1 MPGDSNKGR
10 DDSYQ
15 HLLSI
20 EVLEEPKP
28 RHARCSPTNL
38 GPHLITLLLEMLGGT
53 NMNLNC
59 WLMEALYHSVKAWS
73 LLNPLPSLG
82 PVMYS
87 VSLRIPIVS
96 SYNDL
101 IAMHANSPCFIM
113 TIERFIFQ
121 PNSPS
126 ITLTIYHNLIS
137 LQVQLIRAS
146 PPSGTFSN
154 DAALSL
160 SHQNK
165 AGEPGASASVT
176 NVSIHNVFIHS
187 LKDTA
192 MGTKS

>member
-1 MPGDSNKGR
+1 
-10 DDSYQ
+10 
-15 HLLSI
+15 
-20 EVLEEPKP
+20 
-28 RHARCSPTNL
+28 
-38 GPHLITLLLEMLGGT
+38 
-53 NMNLNC
+53 
-59 WLMEALYHSVKAWS
+59 
-73 LLNPLPSLG
+73 
-82 PVMYS
+82 MYS

-154 DAALSL
+154 DAALSRT
-160 SHQNK
+160 QNK

-176 NVSIHNVFIHS
+176 NVSIHNVFITLS
-187 LKDTA
+187 LKETA
-192 MGTKS
+192 MTAKSEESEEAKSRAGVGILWGWWGGA